1 MQRQSTCLQQ
11 SIVLDPFLLDSAA
24 HVRDPRTLDS
34 EAPQLARWH
43 QQLFRRHSQ
52 LIRWQHRRI
61 RRQYTALS
69 AQFAVAST
77 TATLSQCT
85 AATPATVP
93 AQQLVPA
100 TWLLT
105 VDGAILYN
113 LKPCRFYVLAIP

>member
-1 MQRQSTCLQQ
+1 MQRHSTCLQQ

-24 HVRDPRTLDS
+24 HVRDPHTLDS

-43 QQLFRRHSQ
+43 QQLFRQHSQ
-52 LIRWQHRRI
+52 LVRWQHRRI
-61 RRQYTALS
+61 RQQHTALL
-69 AQFAVAST
+69 AQFAVALT
-77 TATLSQCT
+77 TATLSQCM

-113 LKPCRFYVLAIP
+113 LKPCRIYMLAIP

>member
-1 MQRQSTCLQQ
+1 MASTAL
-11 SIVLDPFLLDSAA
+11 SAA
-24 HVRDPRTLDS
+24 FS
-34 EAPQLARWH
+34 ARSMAAQAH
-43 QQLFRRHSQ
+43 LTA
-52 LIRWQHRRI
+52 
-61 RRQYTALS
+61 TALS

-105 VDGAILYN
+105 VNGAIRYN
-113 LKPCRFYVLAIP
+113 FKPCRFYVLAIP